1 MRAVADSAGAQ
12 VTLLGVQQSS
22 GERNLFYS
30 ISDSRARRLEE
41 LPDAAADEAVLTR
54 RPVRVTPTFDGE
66 ETVQVARAL
75 PGARPWIA
83 VYSRSLEDV
92 TETVDLIRRQV
103 LVAGAVALLVALIGG
118 WLVAA
123 RLARRVQR
131 LEVAAERVAAGRFA
145 APIPVDADDELGQL
159 TRTFNEMQ
167 GKLERVDRARREF
180 IANAS
185 HELRT
190 PIFSLGGFVEL
201 LRDEELDEQTR
212 EEFLVAIAE
221 QVERLQKLATD
232 LLDLSRLDAGSL
244 DLVSEQV
251 DLAEVAASVAREFT
265 PALEAHDSTLS
276 LELATG
282 RVEAVCDPDRVA
294 QIMRILLD
302 NALRHTPPG
311 TDVQISTDRDNGFA
325 RVTVTDTG
333 PGLEE
338 NTREHAFERF
348 FTADGAR
355 GSGLGLAI
363 AQGACRAHERRRRAG
378 GAPGPHDL
386 QARTPGERGVRAALA
401 GAACALAL
409 VVGGCSLGDEDED
422 RDQPATT
429 TPEGPAAVETT
440 RVQVVKGIGAK
451 GGFDAAGIYDR
462 LGPGVVTVISLFG
475 DGDVPL
481 GQQNG
486 GLGSGFVLDADG
498 YIATNTHVVT
508 NGPRLARA
516 REVFVDFADGN
527 RVPARDRRDGPE
539 RGRCA
544 AQGGP
549 ARPVAHPA
557 RARPRRGAPRGRAR
571 GGDREPVRRG
581 AVALG
586 RRHLRAR
593 PQHRVAD
600 RLRDRRRDPD
610 RCRDQPRQLG
620 RSAAERARPRD
631 RHQRADQDRDGRGG
645 RRGLRNS
652 RGHRAA
658 VTRRAPQG
666 RARSNTATS
675 VYRPSRS
682 TPSSPGGSA
691 ST

>member
-1 MRAVADSAGAQ
+1 MSTLRLRSLRNKLSLLFFGIVALAFGLVFYLVVPQLRSNLENQQLDELERAARANAAQLEGAQDKAIPAAELDELVRAVADSADAQ

-22 GERNLFYS
+22 GGRYLFYS

-54 RPVRVTPTFDGE
+54 RPVRVTPTFNGE
-66 ETVQVARAL
+66 ESVQVAHAL

-83 VYSRSLEDV
+83 VYTRSVEDI

-103 LVAGAVALLVALIGG
+103 LVAGGVALAVALIGG
-118 WLVAA
+118 WLVAG

-131 LEVAAERVAAGRFA
+131 LEVAAERVASGRFA

-212 EEFLVAIAE
+212 EEFLTAIAE

-311 TDVQISTDRDNGFA
+311 TDVQISTDRDNGYA
-325 RVTVTDTG
+325 HVTVTDTG

-363 AQGACRAHERRRRAG
+363 AKELAERM
-378 GAPGPHDL
+378 
-386 QARTPGERGVRAALA
+386 
-401 GAACALAL
+401 
-409 VVGGCSLGDEDED
+409 
-422 RDQPATT
+422 
-429 TPEGPAAVETT
+429 EG
-440 RVQVVKGIGAK
+440 
-451 GGFDAAGIYDR
+451 
-462 LGPGVVTVISLFG
+462 GVVLESH
-475 DGDVPL
+475 P
-481 GQQNG
+481 
-486 GLGSGFVLDADG
+486 GSTIFRLELPVSDA
-498 YIATNTHVVT
+498 
-508 NGPRLARA
+508 
-516 REVFVDFADGN
+516 
-527 RVPARDRRDGPE
+527 
-539 RGRCA
+539 
-544 AQGGP
+544 
-549 ARPVAHPA
+549 
-557 RARPRRGAPRGRAR
+557 
-571 GGDREPVRRG
+571 
-581 AVALG
+581 
-586 RRHLRAR
+586 
-593 PQHRVAD
+593 
-600 RLRDRRRDPD
+600 
-610 RCRDQPRQLG
+610 
-620 RSAAERARPRD
+620 
-631 RHQRADQDRDGRGG
+631 
-645 RRGLRNS
+645 
-652 RGHRAA
+652 
-658 VTRRAPQG
+658 
-666 RARSNTATS
+666 
-675 VYRPSRS
+675 
-682 TPSSPGGSA
+682 
-691 ST
+691 